1 MTSDNTPS
9 MFEVDLQEID
19 FEELMA
25 STDRF
30 SLVILNSIYTPAQI
44 QKMDDDG
51 VARAVAF
58 ETCYRYMEAMRALAE
73 RFTEL
78 ESVKSALNNLL

>member
-30 SLVILNSIYTPAQI
+30 TLVILNSIYTPAQI
-44 QKMDDDG
+44 QKMDDEG
-51 VARAVAF
+51 MARTVAF
-58 ETCYRYMEAMRALAE
+58 ETCMRYMEAMRALAE

-78 ESVKSALNNLL
+78 ESVKSALNSLL

>member
-1 MTSDNTPS
+1 MSDTPS

-30 SLVILNSIYTPAQI
+30 TLTILNSIYTPAQI
-44 QKMDDDG
+44 QRLDDEG
-51 VARAVAF
+51 MARTVAF
-58 ETCYRYMEAMRALAE
+58 ETCYRYMEAMRVLAE

-78 ESVKSALNNLL
+78 QSVKSALNGLL